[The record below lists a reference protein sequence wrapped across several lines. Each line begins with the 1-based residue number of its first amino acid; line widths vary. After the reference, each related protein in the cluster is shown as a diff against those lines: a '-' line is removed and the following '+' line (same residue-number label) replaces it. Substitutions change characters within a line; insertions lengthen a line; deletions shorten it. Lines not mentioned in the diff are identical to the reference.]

1 MTTSITRTTMLLAAL
16 VLSVG
21 FARAQETKIKKV
33 PIKHTAADSG
43 DEMYKEY
50 CAVCH
55 GRTGKGDG
63 PAVAALKTPPP
74 DLTMLAKNNGGK
86 FPADHVTAVLH
97 MGVAEAAHG
106 TEDMPIWGP
115 LLGSIGRE
123 GVASAVVK
131 LRIFNLNQYIESIQ
145 TK

>member
-21 FARAQETKIKKV
+21 FARAQETKIKKA

-43 DEMYKEY
+43 DEMYREY

-55 GRTGKGDG
+55 GKTGKGDG
-63 PAVAALKTPPP
+63 PAVAALKAPPP

-86 FPADHVTAVLH
+86 FPADHVTAVLS
-97 MGVAEAAHG
+97 MGVEEAAHG
-106 TEDMPIWGP
+106 TKDMPVWGP
-115 LLGSIGRE
+115 LFGSIGRA
-123 GVASAVVK
+123 GVASGIVK
-131 LRIFNLNQYIESIQ
+131 LRIFNLSQYLESIQ
-145 TK
+145 MK

>member
-1 MTTSITRTTMLLAAL
+1 MSTSITRTTMLLAAL

-43 DEMYKEY
+43 EEMYQEY

-55 GRTGKGDG
+55 GKTGKGDG
-63 PAVAALKTPPP
+63 PAVAALKKAPP
-74 DLTMLAKNNGGK
+74 DLTMLTKNNGGK
-86 FPADHVTAVLH
+86 FPADHIAAVLH

-106 TEDMPIWGP
+106 SEDMPIWGT
-115 LLGSIGRE
+115 LFRAVSQRN
-123 GVASAVVK
+123 SAVVQ
-131 LRIFNLNQYIESIQ
+131 LRISNLTDYINSVQ
-145 TK
+145 MK

>member
-1 MTTSITRTTMLLAAL
+1 MITSITRTMMLLAAL

-86 FPADHVTAVLH
+86 FPADHVQSVLS
-97 MGVAEAAHG
+97 MGVVEAGHG
-106 TEDMPIWGP
+106 SKDMPIWGP
-115 LLGSIGRE
+115 LFKAISQHNS
-123 GVASAVVK
+123 GVAR
-131 LRIFNLNQYIESIQ
+131 LRISNLTDYMESIQ
-145 TK
+145 MK